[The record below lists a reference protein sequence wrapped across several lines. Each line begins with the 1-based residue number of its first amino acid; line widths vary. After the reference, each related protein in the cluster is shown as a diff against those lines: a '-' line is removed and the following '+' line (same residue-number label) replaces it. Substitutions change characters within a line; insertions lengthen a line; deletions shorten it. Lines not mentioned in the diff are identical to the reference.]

1 MRVEIVQDRD
11 QWNRF
16 VEAASTGYITQ
27 TFEWADLSDNL
38 GSDILR
44 LGALEDGEL
53 RGAMIV
59 LVSKMAPLGLPYLY
73 VPRGPVVDDPRSP
86 AMRALVDEARRLA
99 RKRGAFMLKI
109 EPNVPDADPEW
120 SAALSELGFRRNP
133 YATHP
138 RRSWVVDVRPT
149 EQQLL
154 ANMKMTWRYNVR
166 AAERKGVHIR
176 EATSQADIDTWY
188 GLYQETARRDGF
200 FIHPKEHYAKVLHLY
215 RERGAA
221 VQFLAEVEGEAIA
234 GLVVCRCGPVATSMY
249 SASSNRHREK
259 RPNHLL
265 QWTGMRW
272 AKSHGCTLYDFRA
285 IAERLEPAEPDYS
298 LYTYKEGFG
307 GYSVL
312 TLEGHDLPFNA
323 PLYSLYRASLSLKRA
338 RVRRRFARRARERQA
353 EAERKAT
360 AGKSEVERPS
370 TSKQDDG
377 AAPVP
382 THGEPTSASGPTRGT
397 RSAE

>member
-1 MRVEIVQDRD
+1 MRVQIIEDRD
-11 QWNRF
+11 AWNRF
-16 VEAASTGYITQ
+16 VEAAPIGYITQ
-27 TFEWADLSDNL
+27 TYEWADLSDNL

-44 LGALEDGEL
+44 LGAVEDGQL

-59 LVSKMAPLGLPYLY
+59 LVGKMAPLGLPYLY

-99 RKRGAFMLKI
+99 RTRGAFMLKI
-109 EPNVPDADPEW
+109 EPNVPDGDAEW
-120 SAALSELGFRRNP
+120 LAALRQLGFRRNP
-133 YATHP
+133 YAVHP
-138 RRSWVVDVRPT
+138 RRSWVVDVRPS

-166 AAERKGVHIR
+166 AAERKGVQIR

-200 FIHPKEHYAKVLHLY
+200 FIHPKEHYAAVLNLY
-215 RERGAA
+215 RERGAG

-234 GLVVCRCGPVATSMY
+234 GLIVCKCGPVATSMY

-272 AKSHGCTLYDFRA
+272 ARSHDCTLYDFRA
-285 IAERLEPAEPDYS
+285 IAEKLEPTEPDYS

-312 TLEGHDLPFNA
+312 TLEGHDLPFNLPVYWA
-323 PLYSLYRASLSLKRA
+323 YRGSLALKRA
-338 RVRRRFARRARERQA
+338 RVRRRFARRAQRRQA
-353 EAERKAT
+353 EAERKASQVST
-360 AGKSEVERPS
+360 ANASAA
-370 TSKQDDG
+370 
-377 AAPVP
+377 AAPQPADEKQTAAAPAP
-382 THGEPTSASGPTRGT
+382 TETTSPA
-397 RSAE
+397 